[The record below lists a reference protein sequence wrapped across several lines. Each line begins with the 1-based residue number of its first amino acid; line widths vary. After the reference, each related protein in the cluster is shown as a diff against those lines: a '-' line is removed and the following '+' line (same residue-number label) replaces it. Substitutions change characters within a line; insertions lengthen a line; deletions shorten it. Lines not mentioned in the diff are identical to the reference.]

1 MGLAEGKIMDMEYQ
15 ETYRGQQI
23 VVTTLK
29 AGTDVW
35 KAKAELLNAGHR
47 IPVGEEMGD
56 GYPSEDEA
64 RRAAL
69 AVAVGAIDRT
79 RITKG
84 KP

>member
-1 MGLAEGKIMDMEYQ
+1 MEY
-15 ETYRGQQI
+15 EERYYGQRI

-29 AGTDVW
+29 QDAGGW
-35 KAKAELLNAGHR
+35 KAKAELLDDGHR

-64 RRAAL
+64 RRAAML
-69 AVAVGAIDRT
+69 IAVGAIDRA
-79 RITKG
+79 RISKG